1 MLFCQ
6 CNLFNIDDGKNKD
19 DTVYVAGYISFTN
32 SFGTEFQFPTIWK
45 NGEPTILETNTG
57 HANLIYVAGNDVYVV
72 GRGNVVYYENDILN
86 VKPVAKIW
94 KNGVGS
100 VLFDTTTYSE
110 AKSVFVS
117 GTDVYV
123 CGHVFPNLDG
133 NSVAT
138 VWKNGIATYLTDG
151 SYYAVANSVFVLNG
165 DVYVAGYQRSSQY
178 NVAKLWKNG
187 IETDLTDGTIEDAEA
202 KSVFVTNGN
211 DVYVA
216 GYSEMAGQNW
226 THNDYVKL
234 WKNGIVNNLSDGTLN
249 NAALSLFVV
258 DRNIYVAGVEYN
270 SSQISVA
277 KIWINGV
284 ATDLSDGTQYAVAN
298 SIYVSNDDV
307 YIAGWVSDTIMH
319 ANVAKVW
326 KNGNVVELNDETII
340 KTSGGASLDL
350 SEGRISSYGNSVFV
364 AN

>member
-6 CNLFNIDDGKNKD
+6 CNLFNIDDDKNKD
-19 DTVYVAGYISFTN
+19 DTVYAAGYISFIN
-32 SFGTEFQFPTIWK
+32 IFGAEFQFPTIWE

-57 HANLIYVAGNDVYVV
+57 YANSIYVAGNDVYVV
-72 GRGNVVYYENDILN
+72 GKANVVYYDDDILN

-100 VLFDTTTYSE
+100 FLFDTTTYSE

-123 CGHVFPNLDG
+123 CGQVFPSLDG

-151 SYYAVANSVFVLNG
+151 SYYAVANSVYVVNG

-178 NVAKLWKNG
+178 DVAKLWKNG
-187 IETDLTDGTIEDAEA
+187 IETDLTDGTIGEAEA
-202 KSVFVTNGN
+202 KSVFVTNRN

-216 GYSEMAGQNW
+216 GYQMSYR
-226 THNDYVKL
+226 NDVAKI

-249 NAALSLFVV
+249 NAAFSVFVV
-258 DRNIYVAGVEYN
+258 DKDVYVAGVEYN
-270 SSQISVA
+270 SSFISVA

-284 ATDLSDGTQYAVAN
+284 ATDLSDGIQYAVAN

-307 YIAGWVSDTIMH
+307 YVAGWASDTITY

-326 KNGNVVELNDETII
+326 KNGNVVEFNDETII
-340 KTSGGASLDL
+340 KTHSGASLDL
-350 SEGRISSYGNSVFV
+350 SEGSISSYGNSVFV
-364 AN
+364 VNK